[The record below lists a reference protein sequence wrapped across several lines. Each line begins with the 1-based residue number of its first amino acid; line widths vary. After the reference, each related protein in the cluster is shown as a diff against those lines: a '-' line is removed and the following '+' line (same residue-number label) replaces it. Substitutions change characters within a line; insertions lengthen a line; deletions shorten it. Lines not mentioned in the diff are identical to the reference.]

1 MKKVM
6 LIFLP
11 VLLAI
16 IAGCGNG
23 NDSNKIEASGN
34 IEATNVVVSAKVGGQ
49 IEKLNFIEGDKVR
62 TNDTLLVIDSEALQI
77 QLKQAEAARELA
89 GAQLQLLRNGARKED
104 IQSAEAMKEQAKI
117 SLDQAKKDKE
127 RMDQLYVAKTISE
140 KQHEDAVNR
149 YNSMQQQYKS
159 ARENYDK
166 LLKFA
171 RPEEIKQ
178 AMARV
183 DQTIANENL
192 VKKHIRDSYVVSPI
206 SGFVVKKYFEAGETV
221 APMSSLLKLSDLS
234 KVKLLI
240 YVSEKELGKVK
251 LGQEADVTTDSYDG
265 KKYEGK
271 VIYISPE
278 AEFTPK
284 NIQTKDERTKLV
296 FAVKIEIPN
305 PNFELKPGMP
315 ADAVVHL

>member
-6 LIFLP
+6 LIFPP

-34 IEATNVVVSAKVGGQ
+34 IEATKVVVSAKVGGQ

-149 YNSMQQQYKS
+149 YSSMQQQYKS

-265 KKYEGK
+265 KKYGGK

>member
-16 IAGCGNG
+16 ITGCGNG

-149 YNSMQQQYKS
+149 YSSMQQQYKS

>member
-23 NDSNKIEASGN
+23 NESNKIEASGN

-49 IEKLNFIEGDKVR
+49 IEKLNFIEGDKVKSG
-62 TNDTLLVIDSEALQI
+62 DTLLVIDSEALRI
-77 QLKQAEAARELA
+77 QLQQAVAARELA
-89 GAQLQLLRNGARKED
+89 EAQLQLLRNGARKED

-117 SLDQAKKDKE
+117 GLDQAKKDKE
-127 RMDQLYVAKTISE
+127 RMDQLFAAKTISE

-149 YNSMQQQYKS
+149 YNTMQQQYKS

-183 DQTIANENL
+183 DQAIANENL
-192 VKKHIRDSYVVSPI
+192 VKKHIRDSYVDSPI
-206 SGFVVKKYFEAGETV
+206 AGFVVKKYFEAGETV
-221 APMSSLLKLSDLS
+221 APMSSLLKISDLL

-240 YVSEKELGKVK
+240 YVSEEELGKVK
-251 LGQEADVTTDSYDG
+251 LGQKADVTTDSYNG

>member
-1 MKKVM
+1 MEKVM